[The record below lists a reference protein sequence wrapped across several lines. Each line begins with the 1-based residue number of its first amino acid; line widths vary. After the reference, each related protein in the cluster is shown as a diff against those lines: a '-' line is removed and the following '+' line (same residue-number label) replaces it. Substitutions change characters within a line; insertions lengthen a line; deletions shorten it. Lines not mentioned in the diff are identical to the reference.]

1 MTKNKVETVL
11 WDTLYVLPGLPRTGT
26 ASTYTAL
33 EKLLPGHCHHMFRAK
48 FCKNDPPFWSKAS
61 RGELCDE
68 DWRNFITYDM
78 NSDLVLSF

>member
-1 MTKNKVETVL
+1 MYETVFKRRFYL
-11 WDTLYVLPGLPRTGT
+11 LPGLPRTGT

-61 RGELCDE
+61 RGELGDE
-68 DWRNFITYDM
+68 DWRNFIRYDM
-78 NSDLVLSF
+78 DMTLS